1 MKYVLVTG
9 WPQNDETAQMEV
21 MDESGS
27 TKICKNPKSKYP
39 LQVREAT
46 GVYTEGRMIVCG
58 GRSPRTPKCYSYE
71 DDQQGWTWLANIPI
85 AARYGSSSIQ
95 IPGGIL
101 VTGGFTGRYYLKLSE
116 IIYNNGTLKRG
127 KLRPKSL
134 PEARY
139 GHCMVEYQGQ
149 IFSTGGGDENDV
161 FSDVWSFN
169 NHVEFTLTNKPSM
182 KHTRYFHACGIVH
195 SIQHQ
200 DRPLLVMAGGIGDG
214 MDKSEYLDFTL
225 PGAQWQLCS
234 KDLPVQMTYGPK
246 MTTTKNKNQ
255 LLMMYEKGI
264 YSFNCRS
271 SDNCYWEKKTSE
283 LKVFRRWPV
292 LMKVPASMVEN
303 C

>member
-9 WPQNDETAQMEV
+9 IDSNDWNTIAEMEV

-27 TKICKNPKSKYP
+27 TKICKNPNSRYP
-39 LQVREAT
+39 LQVSDAT

-58 GRSPRTPKCYSYE
+58 GWIPRTSACYSYK
-71 DDQQGWTWLANIPI
+71 DDQQGWTKFAYMNTP
-85 AARYGSSSIQ
+85 RSSSSSIA

-101 VTGGFTGRYYLKLSE
+101 VTGGFNEGNVLKTSE
-116 IIYNNGTLKRG
+116 IIYNFRNVKQG
-127 KLRPKSL
+127 KSL
-134 PEARY
+134 PEPRV
-139 GHCMVEYQGQ
+139 GHCMAQYQGQ
-149 IFSTGGGDENDV
+149 IFSTGGNDGNGDRT
-161 FSDVWSFN
+161 SDVWSFN
-169 NHVEFTLTNKPSM
+169 NHIEFTLTNKPSM
-182 KHTRYFHACGIVH
+182 KHSRNRHACGIVH
-195 SIQHQ
+195 SKQHQ
-200 DRPLLVMAGGIGDG
+200 DRPLLVVAGSNGGDG
-214 MDKSEYLDFTL
+214 KDKSEYLDFTL